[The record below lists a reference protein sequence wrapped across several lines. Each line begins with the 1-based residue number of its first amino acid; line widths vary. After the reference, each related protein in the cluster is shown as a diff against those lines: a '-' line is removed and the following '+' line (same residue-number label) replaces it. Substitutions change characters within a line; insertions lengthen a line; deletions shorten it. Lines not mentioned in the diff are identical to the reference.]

1 MDIDPISVH
10 GWKFHLANDQL
21 WIGSEQ
27 DPEAHI
33 KMSAEA
39 AFSLLDYLY
48 RYREALNEA
57 TDREKVVAV
66 EERRTSLESSQ
77 SETASPQTESE

>member
-1 MDIDPISVH
+1 MDIAPISVH
-10 GWKFHLANDQL
+10 GWKFHIANDQL

-27 DPEAHI
+27 DAEAHI

-48 RYREALNEA
+48 RYRDALNEA
-57 TDREKVVAV
+57 ADHEKTVAV
-66 EERRTSLESSQ
+66 EERRAALESSQ
-77 SETASPQTESE
+77 SETASPQAESE